1 MASAFERKKIWL
13 ACAVLR
19 HAAWYSTE
27 RRTWGP
33 AERLALRTLVP
44 FADMRRLKQV
54 AEALADEPRLWSHAR
69 LCVDQV
75 IEDLEERGLID
86 VVPGTDETG

>member
-1 MASAFERKKIWL
+1 MATAFERKKIWL
-13 ACAVLR
+13 ACAILR

-44 FADMRRLKQV
+44 FADIRRLKQA
-54 AEALADEPRLWSHAR
+54 AEALAEEPRIWSHAR
-69 LCVDQV
+69 LRVEQV
-75 IEDLEERGLID
+75 IEELQAAGLLDATPD
-86 VVPGTDETG
+86 VDETG

>member
-1 MASAFERKKIWL
+1 MASAFDRKKIWL

-19 HAAWYSTE
+19 RAAWYSTE

-44 FADMRRLKQV
+44 FADLRRLTQA
-54 AEALADEPRLWSHAR
+54 AEALAAEPRLWSHAR
-69 LCVDQV
+69 LRVDQL
-75 IEDLEERGLID
+75 IEELQAAGLLDAPPGID
-86 VVPGTDETG
+86 EPG